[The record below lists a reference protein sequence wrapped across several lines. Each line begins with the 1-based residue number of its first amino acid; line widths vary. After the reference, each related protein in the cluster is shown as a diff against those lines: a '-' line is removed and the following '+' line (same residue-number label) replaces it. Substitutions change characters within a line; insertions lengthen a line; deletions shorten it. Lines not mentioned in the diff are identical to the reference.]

1 VIYRILLWAFAA
13 TLPPAEVCQECYA
26 ACFAERQRLDAHL
39 EVLCGKT
46 VSPQAGGMLA
56 ERLFQETI
64 RLQRMEGYWWTLVRY
79 HGEPER
85 REEHLQEA
93 WGQWSQ

>member
-1 VIYRILLWAFAA
+1 MIYR
-13 TLPPAEVCQECYA
+13 
-26 ACFAERQRLDAHL
+26 
-39 EVLCGKT
+39 
-46 VSPQAGGMLA
+46 
-56 ERLFQETI
+56 I

-93 WGQWSQ
+93 WGQWTR